1 VASTLSYDLSFMA
14 RDNLAVP
21 ASGCAVERQ
30 FSISGRIVSW
40 ERSRLKGETISDSM
54 MFKAGL
60 MRKGL
65 ELREMDIA
73 VDEDHDWNLAIP
85 ALTGEVPKE
94 WADGWWLEKTEKT
107 KCPVRPFISN
117 LMLGFDD
124 DDEDIYG

>member
-1 VASTLSYDLSFMA
+1 MYFEEILQT
-14 RDNLAVP
+14 
-21 ASGCAVERQ
+21 SGNSLPTRLQAIMQPGSCWQTPCLPRCLNP
-30 FSISGRIVSW
+30 
-40 ERSRLKGETISDSM
+40 LKGETISDSM

-65 ELREMDIA
+65 ALREVDIA

-85 ALTGEVPKE
+85 PLTGEVPKE

>member
-1 VASTLSYDLSFMA
+1 MA

-21 ASGCAVERQ
+21 ALGCAAERQ
-30 FSISGRIVSW
+30 FSISGRIISW

-85 ALTGEVPKE
+85 PLTREVPKE
-94 WADGWWLEKTEKT
+94 WADGWWLEKTHKT
-107 KCPVRPFISN
+107 KCPVCPSISN
-117 LMLGFDD
+117 LRVGFDD
-124 DDEDIYG
+124 NNDDI